1 MDHDIIGKGWRFPPQ
16 LGPSGTVALVG
27 GETEIEQSILII
39 LRTAP
44 GQRVMRPEFGCD
56 LYDLVFMPNNSDT
69 AARVKRVVRQAL
81 GRWEPR
87 IAVRDV
93 IVSPDADDPARL
105 RIDIQYEI
113 KATHDRR
120 SLVYPF
126 YLIPEE

>member
-1 MDHDIIGKGWRFPPQ
+1 MALSASIGAKWQHQP
-16 LGPSGTVALVG
+16 VG
-27 GETEIEQSILII
+27 GDTEIEQAILIV

-69 AARVKRVVRQAL
+69 AARVKRVVRRAL
-81 GRWEPR
+81 GMWEPR
-87 IAVRDV
+87 ITVRDV
-93 IVSPDADDPARL
+93 LVEADTDDPARL
-105 RIDIQYEI
+105 LIDIQYEI

>member
-1 MDHDIIGKGWRFPPQ
+1 MNHDIVGSGWRFPPR
-16 LGPSGTVALVG
+16 LGRHGSISLVG
-27 GETEIEQSILII
+27 GETEIEQAILII

-44 GQRVMRPEFGCD
+44 GERVMRPEFGCE
-56 LYDLVFMPNNSDT
+56 LYDLVFMPNNSAT
-69 AARVKRVVRQAL
+69 ANQVERVVQQAL

-87 IAVRDV
+87 IKVLNVDAY
-93 IVSPDADDPARL
+93 PDPNDRARL
-105 RIDIQYEI
+105 LVNIQYLI